1 MTVCALWK
9 KPFSD
14 PSHLLPFTKL
24 ATGDGLFYQS
34 PARHRRAM
42 SLCPADHSHCFFSF
56 PRPYL
61 LEHSSRYC
69 KYVVSLKPLLR
80 HYPSPGST
88 LSFSSEEFQSWAA
101 KANRLSCSILIPLYI
116 HSESSCSS
124 EQRRKHS
131 LTPSHS
137 I

>member
-42 SLCPADHSHCFFSF
+42 SLCPADHSHCFFLF
-56 PRPYL
+56 PARIYL
-61 LEHSSRYC
+61 NILPATANTSDPVSRYFG
-69 KYVVSLKPLLR
+69 SSHRQDQTFL
-80 HYPSPGST
+80 SPAR
-88 LSFSSEEFQSWAA
+88 SFSHGLPKRPSE
-101 KANRLSCSILIPLYI
+101 L
-116 HSESSCSS
+116 
-124 EQRRKHS
+124 
-131 LTPSHS
+131 
-137 I
+137 